1 MVTYVGQGD
10 PEKSMRLL
18 WGHSLAERTKPRR
31 GPRAALTVEQIVE
44 TAIALADS
52 GGLEAVSMRTLATE
66 LGKTPMALYT
76 YVGGKAE
83 LLDLLWDRALAE
95 LPTNYDLSE
104 GWRPAA
110 RAWAHDRWV
119 HARTHPW
126 LVELS
131 GARPSLGPNET
142 QVQETGAGLFIDTK
156 LSSQQVLWA
165 VDAIGTFVSGAAR
178 TFIESH
184 RATVVTGQS
193 ETDWWLKRSKLLDT
207 LAPEYEARF
216 PNLSRIAAEGTFD
229 LDVPDGAY
237 LSESARLTFEF
248 GLARLLDGIEAMLDR
263 K

>member
-18 WGHSLAERTKPRR
+18 WGTPGTEPDRPRR
-31 GPRAALTVEQIVE
+31 GPKAALTVDQIVDV
-44 TAIALADS
+44 AMGLADA
-52 GGLEAVSMRTLATE
+52 GGVDAVSMRTLATE

-83 LLDLLWDRALAE
+83 LLDLLWDRALSE
-95 LPTNYDLSE
+95 LPTRYDLSA

-110 RAWAHDRWV
+110 ESWADDRWQ
-119 HARTHPW
+119 HARRHPW

-131 GARPSLGPNET
+131 GARPTLGPHET
-142 QVQETGAGLFIDTK
+142 QVQETGAALFIDTA
-156 LSSQQVLWA
+156 LTARQVMWA
-165 VDAIGTFVSGAAR
+165 VDAIGTFVIGSAR

-184 RATVVTGQS
+184 AAVDVTGQD
-193 ETDWWLKRSKLLDT
+193 ETEWWLQRSKLLSEV
-207 LAPEYEARF
+207 APDYESRF
-216 PNLSRIAAEGTFD
+216 PTLSRVARSGTFD

-248 GLARLLDGIEAMLDR
+248 GLARLLDGIEAMLAER
-263 K
+263 